1 MFNFVIG
8 DPKNKT
14 IWFYTRIFFI
24 MVIPVVGLFFTLYL
38 AFLEDRDE
46 DINKLAKGALIIRIL
61 VVILMLVLLAVG
73 IYYIMPNV
81 EKWLNSSI
89 TLMRIFR

>member
-1 MFNFVIG
+1 MFNFIIG

-14 IWFYTRIFFI
+14 IWFYVRIFFL
-24 MVIPVVGLFFTLYL
+24 MVIPGIGLFFTLYL

-61 VVILMLVLLAVG
+61 AVILVLVLLAMGV
-73 IYYIMPNV
+73 YYIKPNIG
-81 EKWLNSSI
+81 KWLNSSMALI
-89 TLMRIFR
+89 KMFR